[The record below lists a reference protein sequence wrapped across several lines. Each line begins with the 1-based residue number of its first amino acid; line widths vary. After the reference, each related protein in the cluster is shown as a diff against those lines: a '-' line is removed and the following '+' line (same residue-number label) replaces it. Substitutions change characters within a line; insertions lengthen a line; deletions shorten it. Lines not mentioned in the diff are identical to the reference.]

1 MGFGYIEGVT
11 HDYQRH
17 GTTTLFAALNV
28 LDGAVIAQCKP
39 RHRHQEF
46 LAFLRH
52 IEANVPAQL
61 DIHLVVD
68 NYATH
73 KHPKVRAWLARRPRW
88 HIHFTPTYASW
99 LNQVERFF
107 ALITQRAIRRGSF
120 HSTADL
126 VKKIDRFIRT
136 HNANARPFVWTA
148 TANSILQNTR
158 PTLCS
163 EFPGQNTSK
172 LEQKSNAPGR

>member
-1 MGFGYIEGVT
+1 MS
-11 HDYQRH
+11 
-17 GTTTLFAALNV
+17 
-28 LDGAVIAQCKP
+28 

-46 LAFLRH
+46 IRFLNTINRQT
-52 IEANVPAQL
+52 PAEQ
-61 DIHLVVD
+61 DVHLIVD

-120 HSTADL
+120 DSTAEL
-126 VKKIDRFIRT
+126 IKKIDHFIRDEGT
-136 HNANARPFVWTA
+136 NCTPSGGMPAQRFARSAEGF
-148 TANSILQNTR
+148 S
-158 PTLCS
+158 
-163 EFPGQNTSK
+163 
-172 LEQKSNAPGR
+172 APPS

>member
-1 MGFGYIEGVT
+1 MPTE
-11 HDYQRH
+11 
-17 GTTTLFAALNV
+17 
-28 LDGAVIAQCKP
+28 
-39 RHRHQEF
+39 
-46 LAFLRH
+46 
-52 IEANVPAQL
+52 L

-107 ALITQRAIRRGSF
+107 ALITQRAIRRGTF
-120 HSTADL
+120 EFTADL

-136 HNANARPFVWTA
+136 HNANSCPFRWTA
-148 TANSILQNTR
+148 D
-158 PTLCS
+158 
-163 EFPGQNTSK
+163 K
-172 LEQKSNAPGR
+172 LA